1 MVNRMRY
8 KTERELADALSAEL
22 QERKGQFGFSAV
34 YVKDCEMYKAG
45 NPLWGRVQEEQWIRN
60 LRIGCDW
67 RSIVD
72 NLSKRYNAEWREG
85 LMEEV
90 YGGEEGS
97 HGGSRYRRY
106 NAFFE
111 TLARDGERFYLIT
124 NPYPNTKVL
133 REYIVDGERYATK
146 EELKIIEAY
155 KKRNVHGE
163 DRKQTEMGIP
173 VEAQLGFRCYKL
185 SGLHR
190 LTLGSEVI
198 LWDCEYDDRCW
209 LMSAE
214 RAVEDC
220 RRYGCDC
227 TELENML
234 RERKG
239 VLAERTA
246 AGARV

>member
-1 MVNRMRY
+1 MVNKLFY
-8 KTERELADALSAEL
+8 KRERELADALSAEL

-67 RSIVD
+67 RSIVE

-97 HGGSRYRRY
+97 HGGRYRRY

-190 LTLGSEVI
+190 LTLGSEPI
-198 LWDCEYDDRCW
+198 LWDGEYDSRRWDIELART
-209 LMSAE
+209 MDE
-214 RAVEDC
+214 R
-220 RRYGCDC
+220 RR
-227 TELENML
+227 LEEEM
-234 RERKG
+234 EEG
-239 VLAERTA
+239 VPAERTA
-246 AGARV
+246 AGARIQ